1 MAFLFAL
8 SLCIT
13 HQFWTASADQP
24 PNYCAVGQ
32 AQTFGFVLGYNLFQ
46 VVVVVQVYGERL
58 QIDRKVTRGAPQIIS
73 TSDQLTMA
81 VIKYQVSSR
90 LDYRTIINCQ

>member
-13 HQFWTASADQP
+13 HQFWTASADQS